1 MCLTVIL
8 AEAGEIHADVGPET
22 VRVTTL
28 GTMARGSLVNLERP
42 MRADGRFGGHFVQG
56 HVDAIGHIEDLRADA
71 EFHWMT
77 VVFPTELAA
86 YIVHKGS
93 IAVDGISLTVAGLGA
108 DRFDVQVVPYHDR
121 AHQPEA
127 RAGARPRESR
137 VRHHREIRRARRAAR
152 GADAGGRAPRRG
164 EALIMEIAK
173 GARKRRG
180 PFARI
185 EDAIAEIRAGRMVI
199 VVDDEGREN
208 EGDLTIA
215 AEKITAEA
223 ITFMARYGC
232 GLICLSMT
240 PERLDELEIP
250 LMVANNSSRF
260 DTAFCVPIEAKGRT
274 TTGISAGDR
283 AATVRAAIDPATRPA
298 DLARPGHMFPLRSRT
313 GGVTVRAGQTEAA
326 VDLARI
332 AGLYPAGVICEIM
345 NEDGTMARVPEL
357 TRFAKRHGLLV
368 VTIADLI
375 KYRMRTESLVKRV
388 ASAQLPTRY
397 GPFTVHAFENL
408 VDNQTHVALVC
419 GDIGDGK
426 NVLVRVHSQ
435 CLTGDVLHSIRC
447 DCGAQ
452 LDTAMQRIAAEG
464 RGVLL
469 YLNQEGRGIGLAN
482 KIRAYELQDEGF
494 DTVEANERLGFKADQ
509 RDYGMGVQILREL
522 GVRMM
527 RLLSNNPRKLVGIE
541 GYGLSV
547 SEWLPLEIPASD
559 STRRYLKTKKDKLGH
574 KLSSV

>member
-1 MCLTVIL
+1 MT
-8 AEAGEIHADVGPET
+8 
-22 VRVTTL
+22 
-28 GTMARGSLVNLERP
+28 ERN
-42 MRADGRFGGHFVQG
+42 
-56 HVDAIGHIEDLRADA
+56 I
-71 EFHWMT
+71 
-77 VVFPTELAA
+77 
-86 YIVHKGS
+86 
-93 IAVDGISLTVAGLGA
+93 
-108 DRFDVQVVPYHDR
+108 
-121 AHQPEA
+121 
-127 RAGARPRESR
+127 
-137 VRHHREIRRARRAAR
+137 
-152 GADAGGRAPRRG
+152 
-164 EALIMEIAK
+164 EIAK
-173 GARKRRG
+173 GARKRSS

-185 EDAIAEIRAGRMVI
+185 DDAIAAIRAGEMII
-199 VVDDEGREN
+199 VVDDEDREN

-215 AEKITAEA
+215 AEKVTPDAVN
-223 ITFMARYGC
+223 FMAKYGR

-240 PERLDELEIP
+240 PERLDELDIP
-250 LMVANNSSRF
+250 LMVSQNSSQF
-260 DTAFCVPIEAKGRT
+260 ETAFCVSIEAKART

-283 AATVRAAIDPATRPA
+283 SATVLAAIDPATRPS
-298 DLARPGHMFPLRSRT
+298 DLARPGHTFPLRSRP
-313 GGVTVRAGQTEAA
+313 GGVMVRAGQTEAA

-357 TRFAKRHGLLV
+357 AKFAKKHKLLMI
-368 VTIADLI
+368 TIADLI
-375 KYRMRTESLVKRV
+375 KYRIRTESLVKRV
-388 ASAQLPTRY
+388 ASAKLPTGY
-397 GPFTVHAFENL
+397 GAFRICAFENQI
-408 VDNQTHVALVC
+408 DKQTHVALVL
-419 GDIGDGK
+419 GDITDGK
-426 NVLVRVHSQ
+426 DVLVRVHSQ
-435 CLTGDVLHSIRC
+435 CLTGDVLHSVRC

-452 LDTAMQRIAAEG
+452 LDAAMQRIAKEG

-522 GVRMM
+522 GVRTM

-547 SEWLPLEIPASD
+547 TEWLPLEIPASD